1 MRIFIKATGLELTEP
16 LKTYIEEKI
25 GGLGRLLGH
34 FEVNTI
40 KVQFLTEPLKTYIE
54 EKIGGLGRLLGHF
67 EVNTIKVQFEVARS
81 SRHHRRGEVYR
92 AEANMELPQD
102 ILRAEGNDTDVRAAV
117 DAVKDKLKREVEA
130 YLSRHGKDHRRN
142 NSEG

>member
-1 MRIFIKATGLELTEP
+1 
-16 LKTYIEEKI
+16 
-25 GGLGRLLGH
+25 
-34 FEVNTI
+34 
-40 KVQFLTEPLKTYIE
+40 
-54 EKIGGLGRLLGHF
+54 
-67 EVNTIKVQFEVARS
+67 
-81 SRHHRRGEVYR
+81 
-92 AEANMELPQD
+92 MELPQD

>member
-34 FEVNTI
+34 FEA
-40 KVQFLTEPLKTYIE
+40 
-54 EKIGGLGRLLGHF
+54 
-67 EVNTIKVQFEVARS
+67 NTIKVQFEVARS

-102 ILRAEGNDTDVRAAV
+102 ILRAEGNDTDVRAVV